1 MDTNNIDALYK
12 RYLEKNMSPQELEEF
27 RLLILDTGREDMLD
41 ERMERHWNE
50 LTEDTMIFLPENK
63 ADQIFVGIISQPL
76 PKAKKVRLL
85 PRIAIAAATVGIIA
99 LGISLF
105 FAPHKFKAAIEP
117 GNQTHGAPGMN
128 SATLTLSNGR
138 AIRLSDAASG
148 ELAAEAGVVISKS
161 PTGQLIY
168 EIKGNSA
175 HGGINKLSTA
185 NGETYQIRLPDGSD
199 VWLNAAST
207 LSYTPD
213 LLKDGKRS
221 VQLEGEAYFSI
232 TRDQAHPFIVQSKDQ
247 QIEVLGTQFNVNAY
261 ADEPVV
267 ATTLLKGSVSVT
279 TGGQKK
285 KIHPGEQAQLS
296 AGRLS
301 VQKVEVDNF
310 IDWKNGDFALNHV
323 EFKTAMRKIARWYDM
338 EVVYDRGVPDNLESG
353 GWISRQKPLSAVLKS
368 IEASGLVKF
377 RVEGRK
383 IYVMQ

>member
-27 RLLILDTGREDMLD
+27 RLLILDTGREDILD

-76 PKAKKVRLL
+76 PKARKVRLL
-85 PRIAIAAATVGIIA
+85 SRIAIAAAAVGVIA
-99 LGISLF
+99 FGISLF
-105 FAPHKFKAAIEP
+105 FAPHKFKAVMEL

-148 ELAAEAGVVISKS
+148 QLAAEAGVVISKS

-168 EIKGNSA
+168 EIKGNSG
-175 HGGINKLSTA
+175 HEGINKLSTA

-199 VWLNAAST
+199 VWLNSASSLT
-207 LSYTPD
+207 YAPD
-213 LLKDGKRS
+213 LLNDGKRS

-232 TRDQAHPFIVQSKDQ
+232 TKDQAHPFIVRSKGQ

-261 ADEPVV
+261 ADEPVL
-267 ATTLLKGSVSVT
+267 ATTLLKGSVSIT

-338 EVVYDRGVPDNLESG
+338 EVVYDQGVPDNLESG

>member
-12 RYLEKNMSPQELEEF
+12 RYLEKKMSPQELEEF
-27 RLLILDTGREDMLD
+27 RLLILDTGREDLLG

-63 ADQIFVGIISQPL
+63 ADQLFSGIISQPL
-76 PKAKKVRLL
+76 PKVRKVRLL
-85 PRIAIAAATVGIIA
+85 SRISIAAAAVGIIA
-99 LGISLF
+99 GGISLF
-105 FAPHKFKAAIEP
+105 FTSHKFKAATEL

-148 ELAAEAGVVISKS
+148 ELAADAGVVISKS

-168 EIKGNSA
+168 EIKGNSG

-199 VWLNAAST
+199 VWLNSASN
-207 LSYTPD
+207 LSYAPD
-213 LLKDGKRS
+213 LLSDGKRT

-232 TRDQAHPFIVQSKDQ
+232 TKDQAHPFIVQSKGQ

-267 ATTLLKGSVSVT
+267 ATTLLKGAVSIT
-279 TGGQKK
+279 TGKQKK
-285 KIHPGEQAQLS
+285 RIYPGEQAQLS
-296 AGRLS
+296 AGQLS
-301 VQKVEVDNF
+301 VQKVDVDNI

-338 EVVYDRGVPDNLESG
+338 EIVYDRGVPDNLESG
-353 GWISRQKPLSAVLKS
+353 GWISRQQPLSAVLKS

-377 RVEGRK
+377 RVKGRK